1 MKEPAVYDANIGN
14 IQFPELCTDA
24 TTAAD
29 KVTCY
34 SNSAGFL
41 TLLAPSH
48 NARTPSMTIAGGGY
62 TNTFGGT
69 SAAAPYTAGTIAAL
83 MSVDPKSNRPP
94 AEYAQILRETGKPI
108 LDGKSGFTTPRIDLD
123 AAYKMLTGQTQT
135 ATLSMGSASGTCGA
149 SVDVPVSISSVTG
162 LTSLDFR
169 VTFDASRLS
178 VTQAVVGSLTTSWGG
193 EIDDD
198 RDGELQ
204 SRPLRLDSGQPR
216 FRRSRRGYVQQRLC
230 RDHLLAG
237 RDLLRFGGR
246 QLHRRRHLHLGDPL
260 LSR

>member
-69 SAAAPYTAGTIAAL
+69 SAAAPYTAGAIAAL

-94 AEYAQILRETGKPI
+94 AEYAQILRERQA
-108 LDGKSGFTTPRIDLD
+108 DPRWQVGVHD
-123 AAYKMLTGQTQT
+123 AAH
-135 ATLSMGSASGTCGA
+135 
-149 SVDVPVSISSVTG
+149 
-162 LTSLDFR
+162 
-169 VTFDASRLS
+169 
-178 VTQAVVGSLTTSWGG
+178 
-193 EIDDD
+193 
-198 RDGELQ
+198 
-204 SRPLRLDSGQPR
+204 
-216 FRRSRRGYVQQRLC
+216 RSRRGVQNAHGTDADGHTQYGKRERYVRRL
-230 RDHLLAG
+230 G
-237 RDLLRFGGR
+237 RRSRVD
-246 QLHRRRHLHLGDPL
+246 QLGDRAD
-260 LSR
+260 LSRFPGHVRCVQALGDAGGCRFAHDVVGG